1 MRGGEK
7 LKTYKSKPRLGRDDE
22 SELSREVS
30 HPPMDTHKNRSNP
43 LVTERQVQQLQNM
56 NNQTEIEIDSHV
68 SNSNNA
74 QHPIVHQETATEEV
88 VTLRRAALRGD
99 WKPIETALSSG
110 KKIASTKITERG
122 YSILHIAA
130 TAKQTSLVHKLVK
143 NLDKSDLEL
152 LNNERNTAFCFATM
166 LGVIEIAKVII
177 SCEVVELYAFLT
189 HLRIVSPET
198 ATEEVVTLCRAALRG
213 DWKPIETAL
222 SSGKIIASTK
232 ITERGYTILHIA
244 ATAKQTSLVHKLV
257 KNFDKSDLELLNN
270 ERNTAFCFATVL
282 GVIEIVKVMYEKNN
296 NLPTIR
302 SSWVEKTPLEMAIL
316 LRKRKMVEYLYPITP
331 RKDLKPEEIRDIFLT
346 TIQADIFQ
354 KDILTSNEIQ
364 ASELGNRPWEQIT
377 KLPYSDRVKLVKK
390 PKIFHDAA
398 KIGNVEFLTLL
409 THSYP
414 DLIWK
419 VNKKKH
425 SIFHVAVIN
434 RQEKVFRLIYQTGAD
449 KDLITFL
456 TDDNENNILH
466 LAGEM
471 EPPSRLNIVSRAALQ
486 MQRELLWFKEVEKIV
501 SNPLL
506 DMKNNDGKTPRE
518 LFSQKHKELRQDGE
532 KWMKDTAS
540 SCMVVATLI
549 ATVAFA
555 AAFTVP
561 GGNNEIGTPVFLKNK
576 RFTVF
581 VISNAV
587 AMFSSTTSIMMFL
600 SILTSRYTEDDFLF
614 SLPAKLMVGLIS
626 RFASIVCVVLT
637 FSATFFL
644 VYNEEKHGL
653 LSRLVVAL
661 AWLPITIYAVLN
673 HRLGIALIHSTC
685 WPAVLMFRRGKH
697 KLY

>member
-1 MRGGEK
+1 MRGREK

-30 HPPMDTHKNRSNP
+30 YPPMDTHKNRNNP
-43 LVTERQVQQLQNM
+43 LVTETQVQQLQNM
-56 NNQTEIEIDSHV
+56 NNQTVIEIDSHV

-74 QHPIVHQETATEEV
+74 QHPIVHQ
-88 VTLRRAALRGD
+88 
-99 WKPIETALSSG
+99 
-110 KKIASTKITERG
+110 
-122 YSILHIAA
+122 
-130 TAKQTSLVHKLVK
+130 
-143 NLDKSDLEL
+143 
-152 LNNERNTAFCFATM
+152 
-166 LGVIEIAKVII
+166 
-177 SCEVVELYAFLT
+177 
-189 HLRIVSPET
+189 ET

-282 GVIEIVKVMYEKNN
+282 GVIEIVKV
-296 NLPTIR
+296 
-302 SSWVEKTPLEMAIL
+302 
-316 LRKRKMVEYLYPITP
+316 
-331 RKDLKPEEIRDIFLT
+331 
-346 TIQADIFQ
+346 IFQ
-354 KDILTSNEIQ
+354 KDILTSTEIQ
-364 ASELGNRPWEQIT
+364 ASELANRLWEQIT

-390 PKIFHDAA
+390 TKIFHDAA

-466 LAGEM
+466 LTGKMA
-471 EPPSRLNIVSRAALQ
+471 PPSRLNIVSRAALQ
-486 MQRELLWFKEVEKIV
+486 MQRELL
-501 SNPLL
+501 
-506 DMKNNDGKTPRE
+506 
-518 LFSQKHKELRQDGE
+518 RQDGE
-532 KWMKDTAS
+532 KWMKDTSS
-540 SCMVVATLI
+540 SCMVMATLI
-549 ATVAFA
+549 ATIAFA
-555 AAFTVP
+555 AAFTVL
-561 GGNNEIGTPVFLKNK
+561 GGNNEIGTPVFFKNK
-576 RFTVF
+576 WFTVF
-581 VISNAV
+581 VISDAV
-587 AMFSSTTSIMMFL
+587 AMFSSATSIMMFL

-626 RFASIVCVVLT
+626 LFASIVYVVLT

-644 VYNEEKHGL
+644 VYNEEKHGPL
-653 LSRLVVAL
+653 PRLVVAL

-697 KLY
+697 RLY